1 MENNQPNTMKVI
13 KNIVGIGI
21 GLFILYLIAGFV
33 WGVLN
38 MQSCTSNL
46 PKNPTCEQIAENN
59 ANNCKYVILKWK
71 KVDYDKELK
80 ECREWEQKQEK

>member
-1 MENNQPNTMKVI
+1 MK
-13 KNIVGIGI
+13 KFGIG
-21 GLFILYLIAGFV
+21 FFVLYLIAGFA

-38 MQSCTSNL
+38 TQSCTSDL
-46 PKNPTCEQIAENN
+46 PENPTCEQIAENN
-59 ANNCKYVILKWK
+59 ANNCKYVILKRK